1 MTRKA
6 RSMARIPDKRQ
17 PFDPAKAA
25 RDRAAAAAERPAVT
39 LTLAQH
45 RAKRPLLRPEKP
57 PGEE

>member
-1 MTRKA
+1 
-6 RSMARIPDKRQ
+6 MARIPDKRQ

-57 PGEE
+57 PSEE